1 MGTDHVTV
9 SPATVCTH
17 RLFKEQSEDLVDHVP
32 KEREALLE
40 REFQRVT
47 ISGEEKCGV
56 SLPPLPTGAGKGSSG
71 CQPHLGV
78 GLFWCPP
85 PQVPFTDLLDAAKS
99 VVKAL
104 FLREKYMGLSL
115 QSFCKTTAR
124 YLQELSEKPLET
136 RGYEEVPETPV
147 AAGEHGMVG
156 SSRWDGVLGGLLGE
170 SSDHAPLVGCLLAAD
185 APVHPPFAEQHP
197 YETWDPQTMPAD
209 LGFGLKMVDGVV
221 HVYTKQDLTDK

>member
-1 MGTDHVTV
+1 
-9 SPATVCTH
+9 
-17 RLFKEQSEDLVDHVP
+17 
-32 KEREALLE
+32 
-40 REFQRVT
+40 
-47 ISGEEKCGV
+47 
-56 SLPPLPTGAGKGSSG
+56 
-71 CQPHLGV
+71 
-78 GLFWCPP
+78 
-85 PQVPFTDLLDAAKS
+85 VPFTDLLDAAKS

-147 AAGEHGMVG
+147 AAGELVAVG
-156 SSRWDGVLGGLLGE
+156 SSLWNGLLEGLRGNPP
-170 SSDHAPLVGCLLAAD
+170 DDTRLVGCLPAAD

-197 YETWDPQTMPAD
+197 YETWDPRTMPAD

-221 HVYTKQDLTDK
+221 HVYTKQDLTDKWVARHGGSHSWVGWVCWGAMVGGTGHRGSQLDPVPPCDPPLSPPRSTELDLPYPDLQEFIADMNFLMALIINGPM

>member
-1 MGTDHVTV
+1 M
-9 SPATVCTH
+9 
-17 RLFKEQSEDLVDHVP
+17 DHVP

-56 SLPPLPTGAGKGSSG
+56 SPPPSPP
-71 CQPHLGV
+71 QPGQRLRAVSLRCGV
-78 GLFWCPP
+78 GLFWWPP

-115 QSFCKTTAR
+115 QSFCKTTTR

-147 AAGEHGMVG
+147 AAGEHGLERGLPSGMGRWRSRLMTNVSLG
-156 SSRWDGVLGGLLGE
+156 VSRPQMPLCTPRSRSSTPTRRGTPRACRLTWALG
-170 SSDHAPLVGCLLAAD
+170 
-185 APVHPPFAEQHP
+185 
-197 YETWDPQTMPAD
+197 
-209 LGFGLKMVDGVV
+209 
-221 HVYTKQDLTDK
+221 